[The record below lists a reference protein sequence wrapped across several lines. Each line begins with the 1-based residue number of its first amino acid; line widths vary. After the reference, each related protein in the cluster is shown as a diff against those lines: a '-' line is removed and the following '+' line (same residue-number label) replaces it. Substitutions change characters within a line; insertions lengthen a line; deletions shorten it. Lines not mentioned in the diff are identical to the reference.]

1 MRDRG
6 TFNFS
11 GNLEVKKDA
20 PLEAR
25 SLVGSYA
32 DLTKPETWTDEE
44 GGVWI
49 YDGMNVTCKD
59 RPGKIYQLSTGADYT
74 QEDSWI
80 LIGDTSAISNQL
92 QDLINSKGSANGI
105 ASLDEQGVV
114 PSAQLPSYVDD
125 VIDVYATYDKSAEGV
140 LSNIQLFSNQ
150 EKITPITPESGKIY
164 IDVEGNYQFRW
175 TGTQY
180 ATVGAPTVLGEVT
193 GTAYDGGKGKALA
206 DWRKSLN
213 DNLKFYSHIKDDRAW
228 TRNATEVRLNFDCSD
243 FGDTANVNTYN
254 QPIPAATED
263 LAGVQ
268 TAADKKLFN
277 SIPQTVVVGEGAT
290 SDANKVTVSV
300 NRKTVNEGIYKDDNT
315 TFDLP
320 VASITKAGTMT
331 AADKVKLDETLPQ
344 QIAKEIQDRK
354 DAIEA
359 LKNSSSE
366 ASLAKEIEDRKAA
379 DQALDTKFT
388 QAIKEEAGAR
398 AEYDQVQ
405 MQKIQEEE
413 KARAAA
419 DTALENKLQTNIN
432 NLEKKHDDFVATKG
446 KANGFASLDG
456 NGLVPSSQLPS
467 YVGDVIE
474 AYATYDI
481 SETGKLSNIKLYSD
495 PDHANPITGESGKIY
510 LNITQDEPSYQ
521 FRWSGTKFVDSN
533 TSSLILG
540 EVTGTAYD
548 GGKGKSLSDTINKM
562 SDKVVVGP
570 TIVTSSTNNVVIK
583 YQTHFTSTNS
593 NSEDS
598 HTINAA
604 TTSQAGVMSAAD
616 KQKLD
621 TINQAKTLSSA
632 TAGQWIRFAELSD
645 SGYNSALVTIKE
657 GTAGATF
664 FFKCR
669 SNGEVTVKVMDV
681 TPNIYLTKI
690 RVIKQN
696 GQSNGYLEAYVD
708 TASSSIAAN
717 ISLSININLT
727 DITVTSEIPG
737 GYTSEEVSLV

>member
-6 TFNFS
+6 TLNFS

-59 RPGKIYQLSTGADYT
+59 RPGKIYQLSAGADYT

-150 EKITPITPESGKIY
+150 EKTTPITPESGKIY

-193 GTAYDGGKGKALA
+193 GTAYDGGKGKAL
-206 DWRKSLN
+206 
-213 DNLKFYSHIKDDRAW
+213 
-228 TRNATEVRLNFDCSD
+228 
-243 FGDTANVNTYN
+243 
-254 QPIPAATED
+254 
-263 LAGVQ
+263 
-268 TAADKKLFN
+268 
-277 SIPQTVVVGEGAT
+277 
-290 SDANKVTVSV
+290 
-300 NRKTVNEGIYKDDNT
+300 
-315 TFDLP
+315 
-320 VASITKAGTMT
+320 
-331 AADKVKLDETLPQ
+331 
-344 QIAKEIQDRK
+344 
-354 DAIEA
+354 
-359 LKNSSSE
+359 
-366 ASLAKEIEDRKAA
+366 
-379 DQALDTKFT
+379 
-388 QAIKEEAGAR
+388 
-398 AEYDQVQ
+398 
-405 MQKIQEEE
+405 
-413 KARAAA
+413 
-419 DTALENKLQTNIN
+419 
-432 NLEKKHDDFVATKG
+432 
-446 KANGFASLDG
+446 
-456 NGLVPSSQLPS
+456 
-467 YVGDVIE
+467 
-474 AYATYDI
+474 
-481 SETGKLSNIKLYSD
+481 
-495 PDHANPITGESGKIY
+495 
-510 LNITQDEPSYQ
+510 
-521 FRWSGTKFVDSN
+521 
-533 TSSLILG
+533 
-540 EVTGTAYD
+540 
-548 GGKGKSLSDTINKM
+548 SDTINKM
-562 SDKVVVGP
+562 SNKVVVGP
-570 TIVTSSTNNVVIK
+570 TTVISSTNNVVIK

-598 HTINAA
+598 SAINAA
-604 TTSQAGVMSAAD
+604 TTSRAGVMSSAD

-657 GTAGATF
+657 GTEGATF

-669 SNGEVTVKVMDV
+669 NNGEVTVKVMDV

>member
-1 MRDRG
+1 MRNKG
-6 TFNFS
+6 TFEFS
-11 GNLEVKKDA
+11 GNLEVRKDG
-20 PLEAR
+20 PLEAK
-25 SLVGSYA
+25 SLATNYT
-32 DLTKPETWTDEE
+32 DLVKEENWTDSD
-44 GGVWI
+44 GVVWV
-49 YDGMNVTCKD
+49 YPGLNVTCKD
-59 RPGKIYQLSTGADYT
+59 RPGKIYQLASDDYT
-74 QEDSWI
+74 NEDNWI
-80 LIGDTSAISNQL
+80 PIGDTSEISSKL
-92 QDLINSKGSANGI
+92 QDFINSIGSANGI

-150 EKITPITPESGKIY
+150 EKTTPITPESGKIY

-193 GTAYDGGKGKALA
+193 SKAYDEGKGKA
-206 DWRKSLN
+206 
-213 DNLKFYSHIKDDRAW
+213 
-228 TRNATEVRLNFDCSD
+228 
-243 FGDTANVNTYN
+243 
-254 QPIPAATED
+254 
-263 LAGVQ
+263 
-268 TAADKKLFN
+268 
-277 SIPQTVVVGEGAT
+277 
-290 SDANKVTVSV
+290 
-300 NRKTVNEGIYKDDNT
+300 
-315 TFDLP
+315 
-320 VASITKAGTMT
+320 
-331 AADKVKLDETLPQ
+331 
-344 QIAKEIQDRK
+344 
-354 DAIEA
+354 
-359 LKNSSSE
+359 
-366 ASLAKEIEDRKAA
+366 
-379 DQALDTKFT
+379 
-388 QAIKEEAGAR
+388 
-398 AEYDQVQ
+398 
-405 MQKIQEEE
+405 
-413 KARAAA
+413 
-419 DTALENKLQTNIN
+419 
-432 NLEKKHDDFVATKG
+432 
-446 KANGFASLDG
+446 
-456 NGLVPSSQLPS
+456 
-467 YVGDVIE
+467 
-474 AYATYDI
+474 
-481 SETGKLSNIKLYSD
+481 
-495 PDHANPITGESGKIY
+495 
-510 LNITQDEPSYQ
+510 
-521 FRWSGTKFVDSN
+521 
-533 TSSLILG
+533 
-540 EVTGTAYD
+540 
-548 GGKGKSLSDTINKM
+548 LSDTINKK
-562 SDKVVVGP
+562 SDKVVDET

-657 GTAGATF
+657 GTEGATF

-708 TASSSIAAN
+708 TANSSIAAN

-727 DITVTSEIPG
+727 DITVTSKIPG

>member
-1 MRDRG
+1 MRNKG
-6 TFNFS
+6 TFEFS
-11 GNLEVKKDA
+11 GNLEVRKDG
-20 PLEAR
+20 PLEAK
-25 SLVGSYA
+25 SLATNYT
-32 DLTKPETWTDEE
+32 DLVKEENWTDSN
-44 GGVWI
+44 GVVWV
-49 YDGMNVTCKD
+49 YPGLNVTCKD
-59 RPGKIYQLSTGADYT
+59 RPGKIYQLASDDYT
-74 QEDSWI
+74 NEDNWI
-80 LIGDTSAISNQL
+80 PIGDTSEISSKL
-92 QDLINSKGSANGI
+92 QDFINSKGSANGI

-150 EKITPITPESGKIY
+150 EKTTPITPESGKIY

-193 GTAYDGGKGKALA
+193 GTAYDGGKGKAL
-206 DWRKSLN
+206 
-213 DNLKFYSHIKDDRAW
+213 
-228 TRNATEVRLNFDCSD
+228 
-243 FGDTANVNTYN
+243 
-254 QPIPAATED
+254 
-263 LAGVQ
+263 
-268 TAADKKLFN
+268 
-277 SIPQTVVVGEGAT
+277 
-290 SDANKVTVSV
+290 
-300 NRKTVNEGIYKDDNT
+300 
-315 TFDLP
+315 
-320 VASITKAGTMT
+320 
-331 AADKVKLDETLPQ
+331 
-344 QIAKEIQDRK
+344 
-354 DAIEA
+354 
-359 LKNSSSE
+359 
-366 ASLAKEIEDRKAA
+366 
-379 DQALDTKFT
+379 
-388 QAIKEEAGAR
+388 
-398 AEYDQVQ
+398 
-405 MQKIQEEE
+405 
-413 KARAAA
+413 
-419 DTALENKLQTNIN
+419 
-432 NLEKKHDDFVATKG
+432 
-446 KANGFASLDG
+446 
-456 NGLVPSSQLPS
+456 
-467 YVGDVIE
+467 
-474 AYATYDI
+474 
-481 SETGKLSNIKLYSD
+481 
-495 PDHANPITGESGKIY
+495 
-510 LNITQDEPSYQ
+510 
-521 FRWSGTKFVDSN
+521 
-533 TSSLILG
+533 
-540 EVTGTAYD
+540 
-548 GGKGKSLSDTINKM
+548 SDTINKM
-562 SDKVVVGP
+562 SGKVVVGPTIVTSSTNNVVIKYQTHFTSTNSNSEDSHTINAATTSQAGVMSAADKQKLDTINKMSGKVVVGP

-696 GQSNGYLEAYVD
+696 GQSNGYLEAYVN
-708 TASSSIAAN
+708 TASYSIAAN

-727 DITVTSEIPG
+727 DITVTSKIPG

>member
-59 RPGKIYQLSTGADYT
+59 RPGKIYQLSAGADYT

-150 EKITPITPESGKIY
+150 EKTTPITPESGKIY

-193 GTAYDGGKGKALA
+193 GTAYDGGKGKAL
-206 DWRKSLN
+206 
-213 DNLKFYSHIKDDRAW
+213 
-228 TRNATEVRLNFDCSD
+228 
-243 FGDTANVNTYN
+243 
-254 QPIPAATED
+254 
-263 LAGVQ
+263 
-268 TAADKKLFN
+268 
-277 SIPQTVVVGEGAT
+277 
-290 SDANKVTVSV
+290 
-300 NRKTVNEGIYKDDNT
+300 
-315 TFDLP
+315 
-320 VASITKAGTMT
+320 
-331 AADKVKLDETLPQ
+331 
-344 QIAKEIQDRK
+344 
-354 DAIEA
+354 
-359 LKNSSSE
+359 
-366 ASLAKEIEDRKAA
+366 
-379 DQALDTKFT
+379 
-388 QAIKEEAGAR
+388 
-398 AEYDQVQ
+398 
-405 MQKIQEEE
+405 
-413 KARAAA
+413 
-419 DTALENKLQTNIN
+419 
-432 NLEKKHDDFVATKG
+432 
-446 KANGFASLDG
+446 
-456 NGLVPSSQLPS
+456 
-467 YVGDVIE
+467 
-474 AYATYDI
+474 
-481 SETGKLSNIKLYSD
+481 
-495 PDHANPITGESGKIY
+495 
-510 LNITQDEPSYQ
+510 
-521 FRWSGTKFVDSN
+521 
-533 TSSLILG
+533 
-540 EVTGTAYD
+540 
-548 GGKGKSLSDTINKM
+548 SDTINKM
-562 SDKVVVGP
+562 SDKVVVEP

-583 YQTHFTSTNS
+583 YQTHFTSTDS

-598 HTINAA
+598 STINAA

-657 GTAGATF
+657 GTTGATF

-669 SNGEVTVKVMDV
+669 NNGEVTVKVMDV
-681 TPNIYLTKI
+681 TPDIYLTKI
-690 RVIKQN
+690 RVIKQD
-696 GQSNGYLEAYVD
+696 GQSNGYLEAYVN

>member
-1 MRDRG
+1 MRNKG
-6 TFNFS
+6 TFEFS
-11 GNLEVKKDA
+11 GNLEVKKDG
-20 PLEAR
+20 PLEAK
-25 SLVGSYA
+25 SLATNYT
-32 DLTKPETWTDEE
+32 DLVKKENWTDSD
-44 GGVWI
+44 GVVWV
-49 YDGMNVTCKD
+49 YPGLNVTCKD
-59 RPGKIYQLSTGADYT
+59 RPGKIYQLASDDYT
-74 QEDSWI
+74 NEDNWI
-80 LIGDTSAISNQL
+80 PIGDTSEISSKL
-92 QDLINSKGSANGI
+92 QDFINSKGSANGI

-150 EKITPITPESGKIY
+150 EKTTPITPESGKIY

-193 GTAYDGGKGKALA
+193 GTAYDGGKGKAL
-206 DWRKSLN
+206 
-213 DNLKFYSHIKDDRAW
+213 
-228 TRNATEVRLNFDCSD
+228 
-243 FGDTANVNTYN
+243 
-254 QPIPAATED
+254 
-263 LAGVQ
+263 
-268 TAADKKLFN
+268 
-277 SIPQTVVVGEGAT
+277 
-290 SDANKVTVSV
+290 
-300 NRKTVNEGIYKDDNT
+300 
-315 TFDLP
+315 
-320 VASITKAGTMT
+320 
-331 AADKVKLDETLPQ
+331 
-344 QIAKEIQDRK
+344 
-354 DAIEA
+354 
-359 LKNSSSE
+359 
-366 ASLAKEIEDRKAA
+366 
-379 DQALDTKFT
+379 
-388 QAIKEEAGAR
+388 
-398 AEYDQVQ
+398 
-405 MQKIQEEE
+405 
-413 KARAAA
+413 
-419 DTALENKLQTNIN
+419 
-432 NLEKKHDDFVATKG
+432 
-446 KANGFASLDG
+446 
-456 NGLVPSSQLPS
+456 
-467 YVGDVIE
+467 
-474 AYATYDI
+474 
-481 SETGKLSNIKLYSD
+481 
-495 PDHANPITGESGKIY
+495 
-510 LNITQDEPSYQ
+510 
-521 FRWSGTKFVDSN
+521 
-533 TSSLILG
+533 
-540 EVTGTAYD
+540 
-548 GGKGKSLSDTINKM
+548 SDTINKM

-593 NSEDS
+593 NSENS

-604 TTSQAGVMSAAD
+604 TTSRAGVMSAAD

-664 FFKCR
+664 FFKC
-669 SNGEVTVKVMDV
+669 NGEVTVKVMDV

>member
-1 MRDRG
+1 MAQEEKRVIIHFDTLEGFQARLTDG
-6 TFNFS
+6 TLTEKGDYIVLIKDNALIWVKGQFFTGPSVLSIPKYIKDCEIIQEN
-11 GNLEVKKDA
+11 GN
-20 PLEAR
+20 PLT
-25 SLVGSYA
+25 LKFVGA
-32 DLTKPETWTDEE
+32 EWNTEE
-44 GGVWI
+44 
-49 YDGMNVTCKD
+49 
-59 RPGKIYQLSTGADYT
+59 KIYKEFNKTIELTLASTR
-74 QEDSWI
+74 
-80 LIGDTSAISNQL
+80 DTSANSDQL

-150 EKITPITPESGKIY
+150 EKTTPITPESGKIY

-193 GTAYDGGKGKALA
+193 GTAYDGGKGKAL
-206 DWRKSLN
+206 
-213 DNLKFYSHIKDDRAW
+213 
-228 TRNATEVRLNFDCSD
+228 
-243 FGDTANVNTYN
+243 
-254 QPIPAATED
+254 
-263 LAGVQ
+263 
-268 TAADKKLFN
+268 
-277 SIPQTVVVGEGAT
+277 
-290 SDANKVTVSV
+290 
-300 NRKTVNEGIYKDDNT
+300 
-315 TFDLP
+315 
-320 VASITKAGTMT
+320 
-331 AADKVKLDETLPQ
+331 
-344 QIAKEIQDRK
+344 
-354 DAIEA
+354 
-359 LKNSSSE
+359 
-366 ASLAKEIEDRKAA
+366 
-379 DQALDTKFT
+379 
-388 QAIKEEAGAR
+388 
-398 AEYDQVQ
+398 
-405 MQKIQEEE
+405 
-413 KARAAA
+413 
-419 DTALENKLQTNIN
+419 
-432 NLEKKHDDFVATKG
+432 
-446 KANGFASLDG
+446 
-456 NGLVPSSQLPS
+456 
-467 YVGDVIE
+467 
-474 AYATYDI
+474 
-481 SETGKLSNIKLYSD
+481 
-495 PDHANPITGESGKIY
+495 
-510 LNITQDEPSYQ
+510 
-521 FRWSGTKFVDSN
+521 
-533 TSSLILG
+533 
-540 EVTGTAYD
+540 
-548 GGKGKSLSDTINKM
+548 SDTINKM

-598 HTINAA
+598 STINAA

>member
-1 MRDRG
+1 MRNKG
-6 TFNFS
+6 TFEFS
-11 GNLEVKKDA
+11 GNLEVRKDG
-20 PLEAR
+20 PLEAK
-25 SLVGSYA
+25 SLATNYT
-32 DLTKPETWTDEE
+32 DLVKEENWTDSD
-44 GGVWI
+44 GVVWV
-49 YDGMNVTCKD
+49 YPGLNVTCKD
-59 RPGKIYQLSTGADYT
+59 RPGKIYQLASNDYT
-74 QEDSWI
+74 NEDNWI
-80 LIGDTSAISNQL
+80 PIGDTSEISSKL
-92 QDLINSKGSANGI
+92 QDFINSKGSANGI

-150 EKITPITPESGKIY
+150 EKTTPITPESGKIY

-193 GTAYDGGKGKALA
+193 GTAYDGGKGKA
-206 DWRKSLN
+206 
-213 DNLKFYSHIKDDRAW
+213 
-228 TRNATEVRLNFDCSD
+228 
-243 FGDTANVNTYN
+243 
-254 QPIPAATED
+254 
-263 LAGVQ
+263 
-268 TAADKKLFN
+268 
-277 SIPQTVVVGEGAT
+277 
-290 SDANKVTVSV
+290 
-300 NRKTVNEGIYKDDNT
+300 
-315 TFDLP
+315 
-320 VASITKAGTMT
+320 
-331 AADKVKLDETLPQ
+331 
-344 QIAKEIQDRK
+344 
-354 DAIEA
+354 
-359 LKNSSSE
+359 
-366 ASLAKEIEDRKAA
+366 
-379 DQALDTKFT
+379 
-388 QAIKEEAGAR
+388 
-398 AEYDQVQ
+398 
-405 MQKIQEEE
+405 
-413 KARAAA
+413 
-419 DTALENKLQTNIN
+419 
-432 NLEKKHDDFVATKG
+432 
-446 KANGFASLDG
+446 
-456 NGLVPSSQLPS
+456 
-467 YVGDVIE
+467 
-474 AYATYDI
+474 
-481 SETGKLSNIKLYSD
+481 
-495 PDHANPITGESGKIY
+495 
-510 LNITQDEPSYQ
+510 
-521 FRWSGTKFVDSN
+521 
-533 TSSLILG
+533 
-540 EVTGTAYD
+540 
-548 GGKGKSLSDTINKM
+548 LSDTINKM

-657 GTAGATF
+657 GTEGATF

-669 SNGEVTVKVMDV
+669 SSGEVTVKVMDV

>member
-1 MRDRG
+1 MRNKG
-6 TFNFS
+6 TFEFS
-11 GNLEVKKDA
+11 GNLEVRKDG
-20 PLEAR
+20 PLEAK
-25 SLVGSYA
+25 SLATNYT
-32 DLTKPETWTDEE
+32 DLVKEENWTDSD
-44 GGVWI
+44 GVVWV
-49 YDGMNVTCKD
+49 YPGLNVTCKD
-59 RPGKIYQLSTGADYT
+59 RPGKIYQLASDDYT
-74 QEDSWI
+74 NEDNWI
-80 LIGDTSAISNQL
+80 PIGDTSEISSKL
-92 QDLINSKGSANGI
+92 QDFINSKGSANGI

-150 EKITPITPESGKIY
+150 EKTTPITPESGKIY

-193 GTAYDGGKGKALA
+193 GTAYDGGKGKA
-206 DWRKSLN
+206 
-213 DNLKFYSHIKDDRAW
+213 
-228 TRNATEVRLNFDCSD
+228 
-243 FGDTANVNTYN
+243 
-254 QPIPAATED
+254 
-263 LAGVQ
+263 
-268 TAADKKLFN
+268 
-277 SIPQTVVVGEGAT
+277 
-290 SDANKVTVSV
+290 
-300 NRKTVNEGIYKDDNT
+300 
-315 TFDLP
+315 
-320 VASITKAGTMT
+320 
-331 AADKVKLDETLPQ
+331 
-344 QIAKEIQDRK
+344 
-354 DAIEA
+354 
-359 LKNSSSE
+359 
-366 ASLAKEIEDRKAA
+366 
-379 DQALDTKFT
+379 
-388 QAIKEEAGAR
+388 
-398 AEYDQVQ
+398 
-405 MQKIQEEE
+405 
-413 KARAAA
+413 
-419 DTALENKLQTNIN
+419 
-432 NLEKKHDDFVATKG
+432 
-446 KANGFASLDG
+446 
-456 NGLVPSSQLPS
+456 
-467 YVGDVIE
+467 
-474 AYATYDI
+474 
-481 SETGKLSNIKLYSD
+481 
-495 PDHANPITGESGKIY
+495 
-510 LNITQDEPSYQ
+510 
-521 FRWSGTKFVDSN
+521 
-533 TSSLILG
+533 
-540 EVTGTAYD
+540 
-548 GGKGKSLSDTINKM
+548 LSDTINKM

-657 GTAGATF
+657 GTTGATF

>member
-1 MRDRG
+1 MRNKG
-6 TFNFS
+6 TFEFS
-11 GNLEVKKDA
+11 GNLEVRKDG
-20 PLEAR
+20 PLEAK
-25 SLVGSYA
+25 SLATNYT
-32 DLTKPETWTDEE
+32 DLVKEENWTDSD
-44 GGVWI
+44 GVVWV
-49 YDGMNVTCKD
+49 YPGLNVTCKD
-59 RPGKIYQLSTGADYT
+59 RPGKIYQLASDDYT
-74 QEDSWI
+74 NEDNWI
-80 LIGDTSAISNQL
+80 PIGDTSEISSKL
-92 QDLINSKGSANGI
+92 QDFINSKGSANGI

-125 VIDVYATYDKSAEGV
+125 VYATYDKSAEGV

-150 EKITPITPESGKIY
+150 EKTTPITPESGKIY

-193 GTAYDGGKGKALA
+193 GTAYDGGKGKA
-206 DWRKSLN
+206 
-213 DNLKFYSHIKDDRAW
+213 
-228 TRNATEVRLNFDCSD
+228 
-243 FGDTANVNTYN
+243 
-254 QPIPAATED
+254 
-263 LAGVQ
+263 
-268 TAADKKLFN
+268 
-277 SIPQTVVVGEGAT
+277 
-290 SDANKVTVSV
+290 
-300 NRKTVNEGIYKDDNT
+300 
-315 TFDLP
+315 
-320 VASITKAGTMT
+320 
-331 AADKVKLDETLPQ
+331 
-344 QIAKEIQDRK
+344 
-354 DAIEA
+354 
-359 LKNSSSE
+359 
-366 ASLAKEIEDRKAA
+366 
-379 DQALDTKFT
+379 
-388 QAIKEEAGAR
+388 
-398 AEYDQVQ
+398 
-405 MQKIQEEE
+405 
-413 KARAAA
+413 
-419 DTALENKLQTNIN
+419 
-432 NLEKKHDDFVATKG
+432 
-446 KANGFASLDG
+446 
-456 NGLVPSSQLPS
+456 
-467 YVGDVIE
+467 
-474 AYATYDI
+474 
-481 SETGKLSNIKLYSD
+481 
-495 PDHANPITGESGKIY
+495 
-510 LNITQDEPSYQ
+510 
-521 FRWSGTKFVDSN
+521 
-533 TSSLILG
+533 
-540 EVTGTAYD
+540 
-548 GGKGKSLSDTINKM
+548 LSDTINKM

>member
-1 MRDRG
+1 MRNKG
-6 TFNFS
+6 TFEFS
-11 GNLEVKKDA
+11 GNLEVRKDG
-20 PLEAR
+20 PLEAK
-25 SLVGSYA
+25 SLATNYT
-32 DLTKPETWTDEE
+32 DLVKEENWTDSD
-44 GGVWI
+44 GVVWV
-49 YDGMNVTCKD
+49 YPGLNVTCKD
-59 RPGKIYQLSTGADYT
+59 RPGKIYQLASDDYT
-74 QEDSWI
+74 NEDNWI
-80 LIGDTSAISNQL
+80 PIGDTSEISSKL
-92 QDLINSKGSANGI
+92 QDFINSKGSANGI

-150 EKITPITPESGKIY
+150 EKTTPITPESGKIY

-193 GTAYDGGKGKALA
+193 GTAYDGGKGKAL
-206 DWRKSLN
+206 
-213 DNLKFYSHIKDDRAW
+213 
-228 TRNATEVRLNFDCSD
+228 
-243 FGDTANVNTYN
+243 
-254 QPIPAATED
+254 
-263 LAGVQ
+263 
-268 TAADKKLFN
+268 
-277 SIPQTVVVGEGAT
+277 
-290 SDANKVTVSV
+290 
-300 NRKTVNEGIYKDDNT
+300 
-315 TFDLP
+315 
-320 VASITKAGTMT
+320 
-331 AADKVKLDETLPQ
+331 
-344 QIAKEIQDRK
+344 
-354 DAIEA
+354 
-359 LKNSSSE
+359 
-366 ASLAKEIEDRKAA
+366 
-379 DQALDTKFT
+379 
-388 QAIKEEAGAR
+388 
-398 AEYDQVQ
+398 
-405 MQKIQEEE
+405 
-413 KARAAA
+413 
-419 DTALENKLQTNIN
+419 
-432 NLEKKHDDFVATKG
+432 
-446 KANGFASLDG
+446 
-456 NGLVPSSQLPS
+456 
-467 YVGDVIE
+467 
-474 AYATYDI
+474 
-481 SETGKLSNIKLYSD
+481 
-495 PDHANPITGESGKIY
+495 
-510 LNITQDEPSYQ
+510 
-521 FRWSGTKFVDSN
+521 
-533 TSSLILG
+533 
-540 EVTGTAYD
+540 
-548 GGKGKSLSDTINKM
+548 SDTINKM

-598 HTINAA
+598 YTINAA

-657 GTAGATF
+657 GTEGATF

>member
-59 RPGKIYQLSTGADYT
+59 RPGKIYQLSAGADYT

-105 ASLDEQGVV
+105 ASLDEQGIV

-150 EKITPITPESGKIY
+150 EKTTPITPESGKIY

-175 TGTQY
+175 TGTIY
-180 ATVGAPTVLGEVT
+180 TTVGAPTVLGEVT
-193 GTAYDGGKGKALA
+193 GTAYDGGKGKAL
-206 DWRKSLN
+206 
-213 DNLKFYSHIKDDRAW
+213 
-228 TRNATEVRLNFDCSD
+228 SD
-243 FGDTANVNTYN
+243 
-254 QPIPAATED
+254 
-263 LAGVQ
+263 
-268 TAADKKLFN
+268 K
-277 SIPQTVVVGEGAT
+277 
-290 SDANKVTVSV
+290 
-300 NRKTVNEGIYKDDNT
+300 
-315 TFDLP
+315 
-320 VASITKAGTMT
+320 
-331 AADKVKLDETLPQ
+331 
-344 QIAKEIQDRK
+344 
-354 DAIEA
+354 
-359 LKNSSSE
+359 
-366 ASLAKEIEDRKAA
+366 
-379 DQALDTKFT
+379 
-388 QAIKEEAGAR
+388 
-398 AEYDQVQ
+398 
-405 MQKIQEEE
+405 
-413 KARAAA
+413 
-419 DTALENKLQTNIN
+419 
-432 NLEKKHDDFVATKG
+432 
-446 KANGFASLDG
+446 
-456 NGLVPSSQLPS
+456 
-467 YVGDVIE
+467 
-474 AYATYDI
+474 
-481 SETGKLSNIKLYSD
+481 
-495 PDHANPITGESGKIY
+495 
-510 LNITQDEPSYQ
+510 
-521 FRWSGTKFVDSN
+521 
-533 TSSLILG
+533 
-540 EVTGTAYD
+540 
-548 GGKGKSLSDTINKM
+548 INKM

-598 HTINAA
+598 HAINAA
-604 TTSQAGVMSAAD
+604 TTSKAGVMSATD

-657 GTAGATF
+657 GTTGATF

-681 TPNIYLTKI
+681 TPDIYLTKI

>member
-1 MRDRG
+1 MRNKG
-6 TFNFS
+6 TFEFS
-11 GNLEVKKDA
+11 GNLEVRKDG
-20 PLEAR
+20 PLEAK
-25 SLVGSYA
+25 SLATNYT
-32 DLTKPETWTDEE
+32 DLVKEENWTDSD
-44 GGVWI
+44 GVVWV
-49 YDGMNVTCKD
+49 YPGLNVTCKD
-59 RPGKIYQLSTGADYT
+59 RPGKIYQLASDDYT
-74 QEDSWI
+74 NEDNWI
-80 LIGDTSAISNQL
+80 PIGDTSEISSKL
-92 QDLINSKGSANGI
+92 QDFINSKGSANGI

-150 EKITPITPESGKIY
+150 EKTTPITPESGKIY

-193 GTAYDGGKGKALA
+193 GTAYDGGKGKA
-206 DWRKSLN
+206 
-213 DNLKFYSHIKDDRAW
+213 
-228 TRNATEVRLNFDCSD
+228 
-243 FGDTANVNTYN
+243 
-254 QPIPAATED
+254 
-263 LAGVQ
+263 
-268 TAADKKLFN
+268 
-277 SIPQTVVVGEGAT
+277 
-290 SDANKVTVSV
+290 
-300 NRKTVNEGIYKDDNT
+300 
-315 TFDLP
+315 
-320 VASITKAGTMT
+320 
-331 AADKVKLDETLPQ
+331 
-344 QIAKEIQDRK
+344 
-354 DAIEA
+354 
-359 LKNSSSE
+359 
-366 ASLAKEIEDRKAA
+366 
-379 DQALDTKFT
+379 
-388 QAIKEEAGAR
+388 
-398 AEYDQVQ
+398 
-405 MQKIQEEE
+405 
-413 KARAAA
+413 
-419 DTALENKLQTNIN
+419 
-432 NLEKKHDDFVATKG
+432 
-446 KANGFASLDG
+446 
-456 NGLVPSSQLPS
+456 
-467 YVGDVIE
+467 
-474 AYATYDI
+474 
-481 SETGKLSNIKLYSD
+481 
-495 PDHANPITGESGKIY
+495 
-510 LNITQDEPSYQ
+510 
-521 FRWSGTKFVDSN
+521 
-533 TSSLILG
+533 
-540 EVTGTAYD
+540 
-548 GGKGKSLSDTINKM
+548 LSDTINKM

-657 GTAGATF
+657 ETAGATF

>member
-1 MRDRG
+1 MRNKG
-6 TFNFS
+6 TFEFS
-11 GNLEVKKDA
+11 GNLEVRKDG
-20 PLEAR
+20 PLEAK
-25 SLVGSYA
+25 SLATNYT
-32 DLTKPETWTDEE
+32 DLVKEENWTDSD
-44 GGVWI
+44 GVVWV
-49 YDGMNVTCKD
+49 YPGLNVTCKD
-59 RPGKIYQLSTGADYT
+59 RPGKIYQLASDDYT
-74 QEDSWI
+74 NEDNWI
-80 LIGDTSAISNQL
+80 PIGDTSEISSKL
-92 QDLINSKGSANGI
+92 QDFINSKGSANGI

-114 PSAQLPSYVDD
+114 PSAQLPSYVDG

-150 EKITPITPESGKIY
+150 EKTTPITPESGKIY

-193 GTAYDGGKGKALA
+193 GTAYDGGKGKA
-206 DWRKSLN
+206 
-213 DNLKFYSHIKDDRAW
+213 
-228 TRNATEVRLNFDCSD
+228 
-243 FGDTANVNTYN
+243 
-254 QPIPAATED
+254 
-263 LAGVQ
+263 
-268 TAADKKLFN
+268 
-277 SIPQTVVVGEGAT
+277 
-290 SDANKVTVSV
+290 
-300 NRKTVNEGIYKDDNT
+300 
-315 TFDLP
+315 
-320 VASITKAGTMT
+320 
-331 AADKVKLDETLPQ
+331 
-344 QIAKEIQDRK
+344 
-354 DAIEA
+354 
-359 LKNSSSE
+359 
-366 ASLAKEIEDRKAA
+366 
-379 DQALDTKFT
+379 
-388 QAIKEEAGAR
+388 
-398 AEYDQVQ
+398 
-405 MQKIQEEE
+405 
-413 KARAAA
+413 
-419 DTALENKLQTNIN
+419 
-432 NLEKKHDDFVATKG
+432 
-446 KANGFASLDG
+446 
-456 NGLVPSSQLPS
+456 
-467 YVGDVIE
+467 
-474 AYATYDI
+474 
-481 SETGKLSNIKLYSD
+481 
-495 PDHANPITGESGKIY
+495 
-510 LNITQDEPSYQ
+510 
-521 FRWSGTKFVDSN
+521 
-533 TSSLILG
+533 
-540 EVTGTAYD
+540 
-548 GGKGKSLSDTINKM
+548 LSDTINKM

-657 GTAGATF
+657 GTAGAIF

>member
-1 MRDRG
+1 MRNKG
-6 TFNFS
+6 TFEFS
-11 GNLEVKKDA
+11 GNLEVRKDG
-20 PLEAR
+20 PLEAK
-25 SLVGSYA
+25 SLATNYT
-32 DLTKPETWTDEE
+32 DLVKEENWTDSD
-44 GGVWI
+44 GVVWV
-49 YDGMNVTCKD
+49 YPGLNVTCKD
-59 RPGKIYQLSTGADYT
+59 RPGKIYQLASNDYT
-74 QEDSWI
+74 NEDNWI
-80 LIGDTSAISNQL
+80 PIGDTSEISSKL
-92 QDLINSKGSANGI
+92 QDFINSKGSANGI

-114 PSAQLPSYVDD
+114 PSAQLPSYVDN

-150 EKITPITPESGKIY
+150 EKTTPITPESGKIY

-193 GTAYDGGKGKALA
+193 GTAYDGGKGKA
-206 DWRKSLN
+206 
-213 DNLKFYSHIKDDRAW
+213 
-228 TRNATEVRLNFDCSD
+228 
-243 FGDTANVNTYN
+243 
-254 QPIPAATED
+254 
-263 LAGVQ
+263 
-268 TAADKKLFN
+268 
-277 SIPQTVVVGEGAT
+277 
-290 SDANKVTVSV
+290 
-300 NRKTVNEGIYKDDNT
+300 
-315 TFDLP
+315 
-320 VASITKAGTMT
+320 
-331 AADKVKLDETLPQ
+331 
-344 QIAKEIQDRK
+344 
-354 DAIEA
+354 
-359 LKNSSSE
+359 
-366 ASLAKEIEDRKAA
+366 
-379 DQALDTKFT
+379 
-388 QAIKEEAGAR
+388 
-398 AEYDQVQ
+398 
-405 MQKIQEEE
+405 
-413 KARAAA
+413 
-419 DTALENKLQTNIN
+419 
-432 NLEKKHDDFVATKG
+432 
-446 KANGFASLDG
+446 
-456 NGLVPSSQLPS
+456 
-467 YVGDVIE
+467 
-474 AYATYDI
+474 
-481 SETGKLSNIKLYSD
+481 
-495 PDHANPITGESGKIY
+495 
-510 LNITQDEPSYQ
+510 
-521 FRWSGTKFVDSN
+521 
-533 TSSLILG
+533 
-540 EVTGTAYD
+540 
-548 GGKGKSLSDTINKM
+548 LSDTINKM

-657 GTAGATF
+657 GTTGATF

>member
-1 MRDRG
+1 MRNKG
-6 TFNFS
+6 TFEFS
-11 GNLEVKKDA
+11 GNLEVRKDG
-20 PLEAR
+20 PLEAK
-25 SLVGSYA
+25 SLATNYT
-32 DLTKPETWTDEE
+32 DLVKEENWTDSD
-44 GGVWI
+44 GVVWV
-49 YDGMNVTCKD
+49 YPGLNVTCKD
-59 RPGKIYQLSTGADYT
+59 RPGKIYQLASNDYT
-74 QEDSWI
+74 NEDNWI
-80 LIGDTSAISNQL
+80 PIGDTSEISSKL
-92 QDLINSKGSANGI
+92 QDFINSKGSANGI

-150 EKITPITPESGKIY
+150 EKTTPITPESGKIY

-193 GTAYDGGKGKALA
+193 GTAYDGGKGKA
-206 DWRKSLN
+206 
-213 DNLKFYSHIKDDRAW
+213 
-228 TRNATEVRLNFDCSD
+228 
-243 FGDTANVNTYN
+243 
-254 QPIPAATED
+254 
-263 LAGVQ
+263 
-268 TAADKKLFN
+268 
-277 SIPQTVVVGEGAT
+277 
-290 SDANKVTVSV
+290 
-300 NRKTVNEGIYKDDNT
+300 
-315 TFDLP
+315 
-320 VASITKAGTMT
+320 
-331 AADKVKLDETLPQ
+331 
-344 QIAKEIQDRK
+344 
-354 DAIEA
+354 
-359 LKNSSSE
+359 
-366 ASLAKEIEDRKAA
+366 
-379 DQALDTKFT
+379 
-388 QAIKEEAGAR
+388 
-398 AEYDQVQ
+398 
-405 MQKIQEEE
+405 
-413 KARAAA
+413 
-419 DTALENKLQTNIN
+419 
-432 NLEKKHDDFVATKG
+432 
-446 KANGFASLDG
+446 
-456 NGLVPSSQLPS
+456 
-467 YVGDVIE
+467 
-474 AYATYDI
+474 
-481 SETGKLSNIKLYSD
+481 
-495 PDHANPITGESGKIY
+495 
-510 LNITQDEPSYQ
+510 
-521 FRWSGTKFVDSN
+521 
-533 TSSLILG
+533 
-540 EVTGTAYD
+540 
-548 GGKGKSLSDTINKM
+548 LSDTINKM

-657 GTAGATF
+657 GTEGATF

-669 SNGEVTVKVMDV
+669 NNGEVTVKVMDV

>member
-1 MRDRG
+1 MRNKG
-6 TFNFS
+6 TFEFS
-11 GNLEVKKDA
+11 GNLEVRKDG
-20 PLEAR
+20 PLEAK
-25 SLVGSYA
+25 SLATNYT
-32 DLTKPETWTDEE
+32 DLVKEENWTDSD
-44 GGVWI
+44 GVVWV
-49 YDGMNVTCKD
+49 YPGLNVTCKD
-59 RPGKIYQLSTGADYT
+59 RPGKIYQLASDDYT
-74 QEDSWI
+74 NEDNWI
-80 LIGDTSAISNQL
+80 PIGDTSEISSKL
-92 QDLINSKGSANGI
+92 QDFINSKGSANGI

-150 EKITPITPESGKIY
+150 EKTTPITPESGKIY

-180 ATVGAPTVLGEVT
+180 ATVGAPTV
-193 GTAYDGGKGKALA
+193 
-206 DWRKSLN
+206 
-213 DNLKFYSHIKDDRAW
+213 
-228 TRNATEVRLNFDCSD
+228 
-243 FGDTANVNTYN
+243 
-254 QPIPAATED
+254 
-263 LAGVQ
+263 
-268 TAADKKLFN
+268 
-277 SIPQTVVVGEGAT
+277 
-290 SDANKVTVSV
+290 
-300 NRKTVNEGIYKDDNT
+300 
-315 TFDLP
+315 
-320 VASITKAGTMT
+320 
-331 AADKVKLDETLPQ
+331 
-344 QIAKEIQDRK
+344 
-354 DAIEA
+354 
-359 LKNSSSE
+359 
-366 ASLAKEIEDRKAA
+366 
-379 DQALDTKFT
+379 
-388 QAIKEEAGAR
+388 
-398 AEYDQVQ
+398 
-405 MQKIQEEE
+405 
-413 KARAAA
+413 
-419 DTALENKLQTNIN
+419 
-432 NLEKKHDDFVATKG
+432 
-446 KANGFASLDG
+446 
-456 NGLVPSSQLPS
+456 
-467 YVGDVIE
+467 
-474 AYATYDI
+474 
-481 SETGKLSNIKLYSD
+481 
-495 PDHANPITGESGKIY
+495 
-510 LNITQDEPSYQ
+510 
-521 FRWSGTKFVDSN
+521 
-533 TSSLILG
+533 LG

-657 GTAGATF
+657 GTEGATF

-669 SNGEVTVKVMDV
+669 NNGEVTVKVMDV